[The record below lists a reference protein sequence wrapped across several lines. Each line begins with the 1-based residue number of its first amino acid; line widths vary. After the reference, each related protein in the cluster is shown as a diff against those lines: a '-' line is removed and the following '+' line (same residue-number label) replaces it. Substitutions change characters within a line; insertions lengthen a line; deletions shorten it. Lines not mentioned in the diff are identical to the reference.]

1 MTYYLPRYMWL
12 IENINSFTET
22 YQKLSLSFGRINEIL
37 ENRLYKDV
45 QYGKVNL
52 KDVDGI
58 IEFKNVSFNYSNE
71 DNILN
76 NFNLKIEKN
85 KKIAIVGKSGQG
97 KSTLFNLMTR
107 IFDVGE
113 GQILID
119 VVDNGK
125 TVDTGTHEELMKKSI
140 IYKKLYENESS
151 DL

>member
-1 MTYYLPRYMWL
+1 MTYYLSRYMWL

-22 YQKLSLSFGRINEIL
+22 YQKLSVSFGRINEIL

-58 IEFKNVSFNYSNE
+58 IEFKNISFNYPNE

-85 KKIAIVGKSGQG
+85 KNIAIVGKSGQG

-113 GQILID
+113 GQTLID

-125 TVDTGTHEELMKKSI
+125 IVDTETHEELMINITLSFSRVKSVDFI
-140 IYKKLYENESS
+140 
-151 DL
+151 